1 MIQYPILMYVSLFSA
16 AIPILAG
23 IYRLGSIDRGMKIL
37 FYYLIAAFA
46 TDIFLMWFVRGH
58 QLLHIGLVH
67 AYYLVEYLF
76 IMSIISVWQ
85 ESHRMKRLFHALLLL
100 YILFWIVAKV
110 TFEPLT
116 GLYSL
121 TASVSQV
128 LLVLSAGYTLFVVI
142 GNRVQPL
149 FSHQRFWVL
158 LSFVIYYTGTL
169 MLVALQ
175 GILVHY
181 STADLFLSA
190 SINWSL
196 KILFNILITVGFLC
210 PQTQP

>member
-1 MIQYPILMYVSLFSA
+1 MNNYPILAYVSLFST

-23 IYRLGSIDRGMKIL
+23 IYKVRFVDRGMKIL

-46 TDIFLMWFVRGH
+46 ADIFLMWFVKGK
-58 QLLHIGLVH
+58 QLNLGLVH

-76 IMSIISVWQ
+76 IMSIISNWQ
-85 ESHRMKRLFHALLLL
+85 ESSGMKKLFQVLLLL
-100 YILFWIVAKV
+100 YVLFWFCAKI

-121 TASVSQV
+121 TASVSLV
-128 LLVLSAGYTLFVVI
+128 LLALSAGYTLFMVI
-142 GNRVQPL
+142 GNRVQLL

-158 LSFVIYYTGTL
+158 LSFVLYFTGTL

-175 GILVHY
+175 GILIHY
-181 STADLFLSA
+181 SIEDLFLTA

-196 KILFNILITVGFLC
+196 KILFNILFTVGFLC
-210 PQTQP
+210 PQTQQ